1 MCFVERVTGIKMI
14 GSNLVTVTNFILNS
28 LSQKGLVSELRN
40 EISFRNFLRLL
51 SWLSNRFSFIGP
63 HTVLIDIT
71 NKCYLNCVMCM
82 YHSPLKPEHLENSR
96 QNEIFPLDTYVRLI
110 DELKL
115 LKVNRVYISGQGDPL
130 LHPDIEQIVS
140 VTRKAKIDIF
150 INTSGVYLTNE
161 KIEKLLSHGLNGFDL
176 SVHAGD
182 GLTYRLVH
190 PECAED
196 LFEQLKENLFY
207 LSRLRERTKQK
218 FRLVIVN
225 VVSRSN
231 YDKIPGMLEF
241 AKLVKADK
249 IIFKPMLAF
258 KEVRET
264 FALRKDDIE
273 DLRQRLSVIKT
284 DITNNIPEFIHFLN
298 LFLKEKKQIH
308 QNKIAC
314 NRICHIPWSKAYI
327 SMNGDVKSCIYGDLY
342 GDQKVLGN
350 IYKESFVD
358 IYKSNNY
365 LRYRQKHLCP
375 AVCYGKAVYHLV
387 I

>member
-1 MCFVERVTGIKMI
+1 MI
-14 GSNLVTVTNFILNS
+14 IPNLVTLTNFILNS
-28 LSQKGLVSELRN
+28 LAHKGLVSELKK

-51 SWLSNRFSFIGP
+51 CWLSNRFSFIGP

-71 NKCYLNCVMCM
+71 NKCHLNCVMCM
-82 YHSPLKPEHLENSR
+82 YHSPFKREHQENVM
-96 QNEIFPLDTYVRLI
+96 QNEIFPLDTYVRII
-110 DELKL
+110 DELKS

-130 LHPDIEQIVS
+130 LHPNIEQIVS
-140 VTRKAKIDIF
+140 ITRKAKIDIF
-150 INTSGVYLTNE
+150 INTSGAYLTNE
-161 KIEKLLSHGLNGFDL
+161 KIEKLLSYGLNGFDL

-182 GLTYRLVH
+182 KLTYGLVH
-190 PECAED
+190 PECGED

-207 LSRLRERTKQK
+207 LSRLREKTKQK

-225 VVSRSN
+225 VISRSN
-231 YDKIPGMLEF
+231 YDKISGMLEF

-258 KEVRET
+258 KEIRET
-264 FALRKDDIE
+264 FSLRKDDIE
-273 DLRQRLSVIKT
+273 DLRRRLAVIKT

-298 LFLKEKKQIH
+298 LILKEKKQID

-314 NRICHIPWSKAYI
+314 NRICHIPWTKANI
-327 SMNGDVKSCIYGDLY
+327 DMNGDVKSCIYGDLY
-342 GDQKVLGN
+342 GDREILGN
-350 IYKESFVD
+350 IYKESFAD